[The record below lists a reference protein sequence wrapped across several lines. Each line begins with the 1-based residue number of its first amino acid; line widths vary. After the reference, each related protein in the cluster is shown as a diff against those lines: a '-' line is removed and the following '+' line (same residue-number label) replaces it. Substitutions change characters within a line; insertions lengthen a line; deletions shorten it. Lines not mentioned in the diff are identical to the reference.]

1 VLNLKQFL
9 ESCPKLY
16 MDTQQSRE
24 ILGKEKR
31 ADLPSLLMVITFH
44 SLEERLVSQAFA
56 MWKKSKLGDQATKKP
71 CEPSEQELNE
81 NSRSQSAKL
90 YSFLF

>member
-1 VLNLKQFL
+1 
-9 ESCPKLY
+9 

-44 SLEERLVSQAFA
+44 SLEERLV
-56 MWKKSKLGDQATKKP
+56 
-71 CEPSEQELNE
+71 
-81 NSRSQSAKL
+81 
-90 YSFLF
+90 